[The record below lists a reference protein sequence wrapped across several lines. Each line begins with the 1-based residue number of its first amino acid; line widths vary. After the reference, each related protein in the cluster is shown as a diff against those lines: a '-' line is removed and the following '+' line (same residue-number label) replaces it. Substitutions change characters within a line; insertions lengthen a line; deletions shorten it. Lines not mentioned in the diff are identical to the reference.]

1 MEWTRGF
8 IIGRGSSATVYT
20 ATSSHSSTVAAVKSA
35 ELTLSNSEQ
44 LQREQRILSSLFSPH
59 IVTYKGCN
67 ITEDNNTLWFNLFM
81 EYMPFGTLSQESH
94 RHGGRLSEP
103 ATVYYTRQV
112 LQGLQYLHNKGVV
125 HCDIKGGNIL
135 IGEDGA
141 KIGDFGCAKFANDSS
156 AVIGGTP
163 MFMAPEVARGEEQ
176 GYPAD
181 VWALGC
187 TVLEMA
193 TGFAPWPNVE
203 DPVTVLY
210 RVAYSDDVPEI
221 PCFLSEEAKDFLGK
235 CFRRNPKERWSCGQ
249 LLKHPLLGEFSS
261 NDKKIQESNSC
272 SPTSILEQGF
282 WNSMEEAEV
291 ECVSASANVVQV
303 KSFEDSPR
311 GRIRRL
317 ASCSGDPIGE
327 LDDENWITARG
338 SEMGELKNKLLNK
351 GREIEHATHGRPQ
364 VPDIARLLILER
376 LRNRKSI
383 RKENNFEPLAE
394 RDAGRTEGKLTGTC
408 RGRTASRTR

>member
-20 ATSSHSSTVAAVKSA
+20 VTSSHSSTVAAVKSA

-44 LQREQRILSSLFSPH
+44 LQREQRILSCLFSPH

-67 ITEDNNTLWFNLFM
+67 ITEDKNNTLWFNLFM
-81 EYMPFGTLSQESH
+81 EYMPFGTLSQEIH
-94 RHGGRLSEP
+94 RRGGGRLSEP
-103 ATVYYTRQV
+103 ATVHYTRQV
-112 LQGLQYLHNKGVV
+112 LQGLEYLHNNGVV

-210 RVAYSDDVPEI
+210 HVAYSDDVPEI

-235 CFRRNPKERWSCGQ
+235 CFRRNPKERWSCSQ
-249 LLKHPLLGEFSS
+249 LLKHPFLGEFSS
-261 NDKKIQESNSC
+261 NDKEIQESNSC
-272 SPTSILEQGF
+272 SPTSILEQRF
-282 WNSMEEAEV
+282 WNSVEEAEA
-291 ECVSASANVVQV
+291 ECVSVSGNVVQI
-303 KSFEDSPR
+303 KSFEDSPMDR
-311 GRIRRL
+311 VRSL
-317 ASCSGDPIGE
+317 ALSSGDPFWE
-327 LDDENWITARG
+327 LDDENWITTRG
-338 SEMGELKNKLLNK
+338 SEAGASSCDGEINRNMQRKNSIWDALQYELAEILYTIYVVVCCQELLKN
-351 GREIEHATHGRPQ
+351 
-364 VPDIARLLILER
+364 
-376 LRNRKSI
+376 
-383 RKENNFEPLAE
+383 
-394 RDAGRTEGKLTGTC
+394 
-408 RGRTASRTR
+408 

>member
-67 ITEDNNTLWFNLFM
+67 ITEDKNNTLWFNLFM
-81 EYMPFGTLSQESH
+81 EYMPFGTLSQEIH
-94 RHGGRLSEP
+94 RRGGGRLSEP

-210 RVAYSDDVPEI
+210 HVAYSDDVPEI
-221 PCFLSEEAKDFLGK
+221 PCFLSVTESIIIKLSFL
-235 CFRRNPKERWSCGQ
+235 
-249 LLKHPLLGEFSS
+249 LYYLVHP
-261 NDKKIQESNSC
+261 I
-272 SPTSILEQGF
+272 
-282 WNSMEEAEV
+282 
-291 ECVSASANVVQV
+291 
-303 KSFEDSPR
+303 
-311 GRIRRL
+311 
-317 ASCSGDPIGE
+317 
-327 LDDENWITARG
+327 
-338 SEMGELKNKLLNK
+338 
-351 GREIEHATHGRPQ
+351 
-364 VPDIARLLILER
+364 
-376 LRNRKSI
+376 
-383 RKENNFEPLAE
+383 
-394 RDAGRTEGKLTGTC
+394 
-408 RGRTASRTR
+408 